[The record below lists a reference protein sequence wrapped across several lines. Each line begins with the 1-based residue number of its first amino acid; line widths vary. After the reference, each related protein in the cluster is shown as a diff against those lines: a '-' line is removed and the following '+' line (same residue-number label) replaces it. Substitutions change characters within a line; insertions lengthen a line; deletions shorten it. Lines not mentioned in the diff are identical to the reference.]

1 MSKPIARVVFSAL
14 IALALVMGIY
24 TSVQGAMLN
33 AGTKSGQ
40 AHVDAGLNLSLRPY
54 RISVNESNSFGTQ
67 ADTYNQ
73 PGHDC
78 QSESGIDP
86 DG

>member
-1 MSKPIARVVFSAL
+1 MSKPIARVVFSVL
-14 IALALVMGIY
+14 IALVLIVGIY

-33 AGTKSGQ
+33 ASIKSAQ
-40 AHVDAGLNLSLRPY
+40 AYIDAGVNLGLSRP
-54 RISVNESNSFGTQ
+54 RDSVHKLDSFGAP
-67 ADTYNQ
+67 ADTYDQ

-78 QSESGIDP
+78 KSESGIDP